1 MFLDD
6 EEDLLKDIKIYKHK
20 DSFDIVFTRKYRCH
34 VTDYQMKYCVVEHID
49 ENGVF
54 DVYLISYSELGVKNI
69 NELFHLLIEK
79 PEEMINI
86 LTENDIPIDKLI
98 IEYDED

>member
-6 EEDLLKDIKIYKHK
+6 EEDLLKDIKIYKYK

-34 VTDYQMKYCVVEHID
+34 ITDYQMKYCVVEHID
-49 ENGVF
+49 ERGVF
-54 DVYLISYSELGVKNI
+54 DVYLIPYEELGVKNI

-79 PEEMINI
+79 PEEVIKT